1 MVGSLE
7 CDSRSGVWCIVV
19 QTTPPADAYVPL
31 RSENAPEPGS
41 AIPTHYKSCFG
52 CGIDHETGLHMVV
65 TAGHDLTANGVFTV
79 TQHHQ
84 GAPGLAHG
92 GLLSAAI
99 DEVLGSLNWLLGV
112 PAVTGRLECDFRKP
126 VPVGTTLFVSAQID
140 AVHGRKVYTSA
151 QARMNSIDGPTAV
164 SAKAIFIQ
172 VDVQHFLDNG
182 NSAEVK
188 AAFQDRNGDWS
199 KMAPNSDGV
208 VQTLEV
214 NP

>member
-1 MVGSLE
+1 M
-7 CDSRSGVWCIVV
+7 I
-19 QTTPPADAYVPL
+19 
-31 RSENAPEPGS
+31 
-41 AIPTHYKSCFG
+41 
-52 CGIDHETGLHMVV
+52 V
-65 TAGHDLTANGVFTV
+65 TAGDHLTVNGVFTV

-140 AVHGRKVYTSA
+140 AVHGRKVFTSA
-151 QARMNSIDGPTAV
+151 QARINSIDGSTAV

-172 VDVQHFLDNG
+172 VGIQHFLDNG
-182 NSAEVK
+182 NSAEVT

-199 KMAPNSDGV
+199 QKAPKSDGAR
-208 VQTLEV
+208 QTFEV

>member
-1 MVGSLE
+1 
-7 CDSRSGVWCIVV
+7 
-19 QTTPPADAYVPL
+19 
-31 RSENAPEPGS
+31 
-41 AIPTHYKSCFG
+41 
-52 CGIDHETGLHMVV
+52 MVV

-140 AVHGRKVYTSA
+140 AVQGRKVYTSA
-151 QARMNSIDGPTAV
+151 QAHMNAIDGPTAV

-182 NSAEVK
+182 NSTEVK

>member
-7 CDSRSGVWCIVV
+7 SDSRSGVWCIVV

-31 RSENAPEPGS
+31 RSENAPEAGS

-65 TAGHDLTANGVFTV
+65 TAGEDLTANGVFTV

-151 QARMNSIDGPTAV
+151 QAHMNAIDGPTAV

-188 AAFQDRNGDWS
+188 AAFQDRNGKWS
-199 KMAPNSDGV
+199 KMAPNGDGV

>member
-79 TQHHQ
+79 TKHHQ

-126 VPVGTTLFVSAQID
+126 VPVGTTLFVSVQID

-151 QARMNSIDGPTAV
+151 QARMNAIDGPTAV

-172 VDVQHFLDNG
+172 VDIQHFLDNG
-182 NSAEVK
+182 NRAEVK
-188 AAFQDRNGDWS
+188 AAFQDRNGDSS
-199 KMAPNSDGV
+199 KMEPNRDGV
-208 VQTLEV
+208 VPTLEV